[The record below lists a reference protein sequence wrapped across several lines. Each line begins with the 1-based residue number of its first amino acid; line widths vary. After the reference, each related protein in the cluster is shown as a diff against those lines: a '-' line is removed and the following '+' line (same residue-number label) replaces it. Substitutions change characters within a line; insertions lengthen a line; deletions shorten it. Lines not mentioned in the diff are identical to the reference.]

1 MSNLYLSNYATPC
14 DCFVIHIILKNTV
27 TSFVNICPN
36 QTTTG
41 YAPPES
47 TEGHVVRVKRQPGE
61 TSRIWCTSRS
71 RQTYPS
77 PPRGPSSRAQ
87 RANRADPPSPRGN
100 GRICPRRCTSTSR
113 ATRGCLS
120 WTSPVR
126 SHHRHPPIT
135 PAEPARDP
143 RYPPAPTLASPA
155 LGPTP
160 QLSTSD
166 FAFRF
171 LDNDPTA
178 CADRGPI
185 PFFVR
190 RQRDEQRQQVSLI
203 QAQAR

>member
-1 MSNLYLSNYATPC
+1 M
-14 DCFVIHIILKNTV
+14 
-27 TSFVNICPN
+27 
-36 QTTTG
+36 
-41 YAPPES
+41 
-47 TEGHVVRVKRQPGE
+47 KRQPGE

-126 SHHRHPPIT
+126 SHHHHPPIT
-135 PAEPARDP
+135 SAKPARDP

-155 LGPTP
+155 LGLTP

-178 CADRGPI
+178 CADRAPSRSSRAGNEMNNNNRFPSSKLKLDE
-185 PFFVR
+185 FFLNWLSSPESQKLVR
-190 RQRDEQRQQVSLI
+190 PDPALQTRSDGNDDQK
-203 QAQAR
+203 